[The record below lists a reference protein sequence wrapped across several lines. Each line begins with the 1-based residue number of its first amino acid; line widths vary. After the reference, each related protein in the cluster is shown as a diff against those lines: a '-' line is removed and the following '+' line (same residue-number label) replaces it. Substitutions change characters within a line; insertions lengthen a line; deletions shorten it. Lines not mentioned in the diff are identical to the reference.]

1 MHGESNCVN
10 SRNNLSMPT
19 LLSAMSIYKN
29 LFSSENV
36 ISREH
41 ILDSSMIDFKGKT
54 GVFATVQ

>member
-1 MHGESNCVN
+1 MNT
-10 SRNNLSMPT
+10 RNNLNIDT

-36 ISREH
+36 IAREH
-41 ILDSSMIDFKGKT
+41 ILDSSMIEFKGKS